1 MAGARFGDDVRVTDA
16 PTPARADVPRG
27 DGDDARQ
34 LALLAH
40 RLGGLLTLGDA
51 HEAAA
56 SAARDVLRAG
66 VAAVARREQDQ
77 WDVLVADPADEAAAA
92 LDAVRDEEAARTLGH
107 RQETWRSAAADGTG
121 RTRPALVAPVLVN
134 GELWGALC
142 AVRDERALPFT
153 RDDAARAEVL
163 GTLLGA
169 HIARLDLAE
178 QVRHLVSDDALTGL
192 STRRVAD
199 EAAQAAIDSGDE
211 TCIVMCDVDGLK
223 RVNDELGHDAGDDL
237 LRAVAAVLRRASSGL
252 PGSTAARIGGDEF
265 CIVTCGIPRT
275 TVVQV
280 MDATVGDATLPHG
293 SSLSYGIASSARGS
307 LGAAPTPRSLFRRA
321 DAAQYH
327 AKRSHAAARARQYR
341 ADDPGAVL
349 GRAVSAGVT
358 ALAATG
364 PAPLSRLCA
373 LAAALTEAMGGS
385 GWSVSRDDAPWG
397 DGHAVVAR
405 GGTSSLH
412 VSGMRQVEL
421 ASAPWTV
428 QLESTLS
435 STDRTVGTTL
445 QTLVSLAVLGA
456 S

>member
-1 MAGARFGDDVRVTDA
+1 MGRAAVGDDVRVTDA
-16 PTPARADVPRG
+16 PTPARAAAPRG

-40 RLGGLLTLGDA
+40 RLGGLLTLADA

-56 SAARDVLRAG
+56 AAARDVLRAG
-66 VAAVARREQDQ
+66 VAAVTRREQDQ
-77 WDVLVADPADEAAAA
+77 WQVLAADPADEADAV
-92 LDAVRDEEAARTLGH
+92 LDAVRDGEAARALGH
-107 RQETWRSAAADGTG
+107 RQETWRRSPGDAA
-121 RTRPALVAPVLVN
+121 RSRPALVAPVVVN
-134 GELWGALC
+134 GELWGTLC

-153 RDDAARAEVL
+153 RDDAARGEVL

-192 STRRVAD
+192 GTRRVAD

-265 CIVTCGIPRT
+265 CVVTCGIPRT

-349 GRAVSAGVT
+349 GRAVAAGVT

-385 GWSVSRDDAPWG
+385 GWSVSRDAGPSG
-397 DGHAVVAR
+397 DGPVVVAR
-405 GGTSSLH
+405 GGTASLH